1 MLDGRVG
8 HDVPT
13 VVVVRDDSVL
23 GGAGATF
30 ESAYRRAL
38 FGRDDTVDAD
48 CELATIEALLRRTD
62 LAIGVVDLGTAALRA
77 AGIHRVSV
85 QLLPASHDPVRRW
98 DADPVE

>member
-1 MLDGRVG
+1 MS
-8 HDVPT
+8 PT
-13 VVVVRDDSVL
+13 PL
-23 GGAGATF
+23 FGATF

-38 FGRDDTVDAD
+38 FGRDDVTDPD
-48 CELATIEALLRRTD
+48 GELATIEALLRRTD
-62 LAIGVVDLGTAALRA
+62 LAIGVVDLGTGPLRD